1 MPSSKLLVDNPPS
14 LVGDGVKMDRESSPL
29 VRTVS
34 PLLVGSFPE
43 DGKSVASGHSNQSSK
58 ASRSTTN
65 TSKMP
70 SKDKEERWNQMYD
83 KLVIYQQTHGDCLVP
98 NRYLADKE
106 LGTWVSTQRRQH
118 HKQSILPHRYE
129 KLQAIGFVWVTSDP
143 RRVPWELRYAELVQF
158 HKEHGH
164 CMVPM
169 ANHDNPQLSTWVSM
183 QRQHYKKL
191 KEGQPSNLTED
202 QVRKLQSLGFV
213 WKLPRGG
220 LRRTKKTPPKGTSST
235 NTNDRSGMYTPT
247 PNDDEPPD
255 IMSEAGTP
263 IKGSPASHQGAS
275 AMMVTPVGLI
285 FGSSSSPPPLALTS
299 PHLPDIQEESNHTSM
314 NTVNNS
320 MNTVGTRT
328 MPSNVTEG
336 EFEDFLMEEL
346 PDLLLDSSGNANSGT
361 SNGPISIHDTE
372 HDVSS
377 SDNAMLADVAMK
389 AASLFGS
396 NRSIEADPNTLEYA
410 DVSMLHG
417 GPPPPRRKPET
428 YHDPSLPQ
436 VPRTPSGKEKDLFM
450 DDWDEEDI
458 RNILH
463 GAPEADRQDRNFDI
477 DKSDVEKPISAGFF
491 AAHKTALT
499 YAGLLF
505 MVGAVIAGSVL
516 GVMLITNDENDPDN
530 PQNFGA
536 RGSQTV
542 RLAVLQKAVTPM
554 IQSGLL
560 SEMGTPEHDTWN
572 WILHADQLNINNWNF
587 QKIRQRFIL
596 TNLWYATNGAE
607 WTSSSSFMSM
617 DDECNWHGPAK
628 NSDITMGVAACDKAG
643 YVTDLY
649 MENLNMSGDLPQ
661 ALGYLL
667 FVKKINLS
675 SNHIKGDIPKLL
687 TKLTNL
693 EELDLSD
700 NFLSG
705 IIPQNIGNLDEL
717 SMLRLDNN
725 ALYGSIPSSMGQ
737 LTALT
742 DLRLNHNF
750 LRGTVPESFG
760 NLAALENMELQNNE
774 LSGTIP
780 YACSKML
787 SLRKCPVV
795 CLFHSY
801 RLY

>member
-1 MPSSKLLVDNPPS
+1 MPSSKLDNPPS
-14 LVGDGVKMDRESSPL
+14 LVGDGIKMDRHSSPL

-43 DGKSVASGHSNQSSK
+43 QDSKSVASGHSNQSSK
-58 ASRSTTN
+58 ASG
-65 TSKMP
+65 SKMP
-70 SKDKEERWNQMYD
+70 SKDKEERWNQMYE
-83 KLVIYQQTHGDCLVP
+83 KLVVYQQTHGDCLVP

-143 RRVPWELRYAELVQF
+143 RRVPWELRYAELVHF

-220 LRRTKKTPPKGTSST
+220 LRRTKKTPTKGAAST
-235 NTNDRSGMYTPT
+235 NANDRSGMYTPT
-247 PNDDEPPD
+247 PQDDEPPD

-263 IKGSPASHQGAS
+263 IKGSPASHQQGAS
-275 AMMVTPVGLI
+275 STMVTPVGLV
-285 FGSSSSPPPLALTS
+285 FGSSSPPPLALNPP

-314 NTVNNS
+314 NSNTASNSTS

-328 MPSNVTEG
+328 MPNSITEG

-346 PDLLLDSSGNANSGT
+346 PDLLLDSSGNSNNANSGI
-361 SNGPISIHDTE
+361 SNNGPISIHDTE
-372 HDVSS
+372 HDVASS

-396 NRSIEADPNTLEYA
+396 NRSIEADPNHTSEYA

-417 GPPPPRRKPET
+417 GPPPPPLLKQET
-428 YHDPSLPQ
+428 YQDPSLPQ

-450 DDWDEEDI
+450 DDWDSEDI

-463 GAPEADRQDRNFDI
+463 GAPEAADHNRQDRNFDI
-477 DKSDVEKPISAGFF
+477 EKSDPISAGFF

-505 MVGAVIAGSVL
+505 MVGAVVAGSVL
-516 GVMLITNDENDPDN
+516 GVTMFQNDDNDPGN
-530 PQNFGA
+530 AQSFGE
-536 RGSQTV
+536 RGSQAL

-560 SEMGTPEHDTWN
+560 SETGTPEHDSWN
-572 WILHADQLNINNWNF
+572 WILHNDQLNINNWNF

-596 TNLWYATNGAE
+596 TNLWYATNGEE
-607 WTSSSSFMSM
+607 WTSPFMSM
-617 DDECNWHGPAK
+617 DDECKWHGQAK
-628 NSDITMGVAACDKAG
+628 NSDITMGVAECDKAG

-649 MENLNMSGDLPQ
+649 MVG
-661 ALGYLL
+661 
-667 FVKKINLS
+667 
-675 SNHIKGDIPKLL
+675 
-687 TKLTNL
+687 
-693 EELDLSD
+693 
-700 NFLSG
+700 
-705 IIPQNIGNLDEL
+705 
-717 SMLRLDNN
+717 
-725 ALYGSIPSSMGQ
+725 
-737 LTALT
+737 
-742 DLRLNHNF
+742 
-750 LRGTVPESFG
+750 
-760 NLAALENMELQNNE
+760 
-774 LSGTIP
+774 
-780 YACSKML
+780 
-787 SLRKCPVV
+787 
-795 CLFHSY
+795 
-801 RLY
+801 